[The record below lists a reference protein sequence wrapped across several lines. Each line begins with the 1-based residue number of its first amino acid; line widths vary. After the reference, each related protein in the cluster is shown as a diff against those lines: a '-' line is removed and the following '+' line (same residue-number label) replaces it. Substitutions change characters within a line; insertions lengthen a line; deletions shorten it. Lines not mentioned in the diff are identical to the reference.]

1 MAVLKEQVPKPLRTP
16 VGVLSYAVGLLGV
29 VVGYIL
35 VLLGTTLYFDLH
47 GLGEQISDLEA
58 LTVLALG
65 VGALLVGYFGVKGFM
80 YFSY

>member
-16 VGVLSYAVGLLGV
+16 VGIVSYVLGLIGA

-35 VLLGTTLYFDLH
+35 VLLGITLYFDLH
-47 GLGEQISDLEA
+47 GLGEQISDPEA
-58 LTVLALG
+58 LTVLAIG
-65 VGALLVGYFGVKGFM
+65 VGTLVVAYFGVKGFM